1 MGGSARRF
9 FYVSIP
15 ITTNGTCATLAQ
27 ATLPLTAANT
37 ANQSAVGRDSG
48 LTGKSLGARILSNTS
63 NLQFTFYD
71 ATYPGANGASPDAS
85 GTYEV
90 P

>member
-1 MGGSARRF
+1 
-9 FYVSIP
+9 V
-15 ITTNGTCATLAQ
+15 Q
-27 ATLPLTAANT
+27 ATLPLTAT
-37 ANQSAVGRDSG
+37 ANQSAVGRDNG
-48 LTGKSLGARILSNTS
+48 LTGKSLGASILSNTS

-71 ATYPGANGASPDAS
+71 ATYPGANGAEDAS